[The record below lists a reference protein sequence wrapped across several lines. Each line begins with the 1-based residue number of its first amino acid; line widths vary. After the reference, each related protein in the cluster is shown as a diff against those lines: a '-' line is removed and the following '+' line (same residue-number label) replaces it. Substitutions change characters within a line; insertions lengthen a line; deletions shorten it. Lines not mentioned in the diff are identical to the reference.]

1 MAASCTSQPQDEACM
16 AEAVKL
22 LRALPEYYV
31 RLIILVICLIN
42 KNWVAA
48 FVCVSQIAVKNV
60 LWLLGISY
68 CSTTARIVLSSMK
81 MEGSVL
87 GWVRLMVSVSSIG
100 VSSSELSALLLL
112 CLISRNGV
120 LPGFRIRLV
129 HSVLYTNYSDGN
141 SNSNVFFISGKS
153 KWLHLVLDQSS

>member
-1 MAASCTSQPQDEACM
+1 
-16 AEAVKL
+16 
-22 LRALPEYYV
+22 
-31 RLIILVICLIN
+31 
-42 KNWVAA
+42 
-48 FVCVSQIAVKNV
+48 
-60 LWLLGISY
+60 
-68 CSTTARIVLSSMK
+68 MK

-87 GWVRLMVSVSSIG
+87 SWVRLMVSVSSIG
-100 VSSSELSALLLL
+100 VNSSELSALLLL

-153 KWLHLVLDQSS
+153 KWLHLVLDQSSSKEFAFVFQSFKTSDGNLLVLIPI